1 VALHENWN
9 GSGYPDGLKKDAILL
24 EGRILGIA
32 DYYDRLLVG
41 LPYQGP
47 VGHKRAL
54 ELIQDESGVRFDP
67 KIVDVFVEF
76 QNDFKEAAAKFA

>member
-1 VALHENWN
+1 
-9 GSGYPDGLKKDAILL
+9 
-24 EGRILGIA
+24 
-32 DYYDRLLVG
+32 LVG

-67 KIVDVFVEF
+67 KIVDVFVEL